1 MKHIVTDSC
10 SRQTAPGN
18 GYAKYNGYQHFHGY
32 SVGST
37 ESWYCDEG
45 YVYRGHTN
53 AVCLDGGRW
62 SNQVGQCNNRKSCL
76 LLSIAFYQI

>member
-10 SRQTAPGN
+10 SRLTVPGN
-18 GYAKYNGYQHFHGY
+18 GYGKFNGAQYFHGY
-32 SVGST
+32 GVGST
-37 ESWYCDEG
+37 VSWHCNAG
-45 YVYRGHTN
+45 YIYSGSTN

-62 SNQVGQCNNRKSCL
+62 SKQVGQCNRKSCL